1 MTEGVIGRAG
11 RDRVRGGTIVRS
23 GYPVPEVV
31 AELPPG
37 GWRRMLALWSF
48 TPVPFFG
55 AFVLEG
61 RASGEEGATE

>member
-1 MTEGVIGRAG
+1 MTEDVIGRSG

-31 AELPPG
+31 AELPSG
-37 GWRRMLALWSF
+37 GWRRVLALWGF

-55 AFVLEG
+55 AFVLEE
-61 RASGEEGATE
+61 RVSGKEGATE